1 MSNEN
6 RFPKNLIL
14 FFVLIV
20 FSILFQELTKPYLY
34 DIIVKIRQSIHSSDS
49 GYLILAAMSSCIL
62 FAVPNLF
69 LYLGYE
75 YLLKFIGQWF
85 KIPLMPHNFILVI
98 CFVASKYITSLL
110 FFQHIEMIVSL
121 VGLMVT
127 LFFVY
132 LTKHDTGS
140 ILPRFFIGFQVF
152 FFSQWLNV
160 MPLFSGLMSG
170 TSDIP
175 VSIKITSDYLGN
187 TYILNSIG
195 FTFIVPMLLSS
206 AMTAM
211 IFRMYMTNLS
221 IAEENYQRAIALETM
236 QNKIMDNRIYQEINT
251 LAHDLKTPLATIRG
265 LASLLAMA
273 KDVNKIE
280 TYGNRIDHAVVKM
293 SEMISSFLYGT
304 SRQWIEVAALISYIR
319 AQIPVEDEHIH
330 FITVI
335 DDHLPDVYVNKIRV
349 ARALVNLIE
358 NAILAQNVEK
368 EKNIRLEVKKDT
380 DYVEIKI
387 IDNGIGI
394 AESDL
399 DKIWLIGYSTNNTT
413 GLGLPFAKQTIDEND
428 GTIDITSQYGVG
440 TEVTVKLP
448 IFEKGEYL
456 CPIQNP

>member
-1 MSNEN
+1 MPSEN

-14 FFVLIV
+14 FLLF
-20 FSILFQELTKPYLY
+20 ILFAIIFQEITKPYLF

-62 FAVPNLF
+62 FAVPNLLF
-69 LYLGYE
+69 YLGYE
-75 YLLKFIGQWF
+75 FLLKFMNQWVEL
-85 KIPLMPHNFILVI
+85 PLLLHNIIVLV
-98 CFVASKYITSLL
+98 CFVASKYIASLF
-110 FFQHIEMIVSL
+110 FFQHTEMMVSII
-121 VGLMVT
+121 GLMVT

-132 LTKHDTGS
+132 LTKHDTNS

-160 MPLFSGLMSG
+160 MPLFSGLMTG

-175 VSIKITSDYLGN
+175 VSIKIASDYLGN

-221 IAEENYQRAIALETM
+221 IAEENYQRAIALESM
-236 QNKIMDNRIYQEINT
+236 QNKIMDNRIYQEINA

-273 KDVNKIE
+273 KDVSKIE

-304 SRQWIEVAALISYIR
+304 SRQWIEVTDLISYIR
-319 AQIPVEDEHIH
+319 AQVPVEDEHIH

-358 NAILAQNVEK
+358 NAILAPNVEK
-368 EKNIRLEVKKDT
+368 EKNIRLEVKQES
-380 DYVEIKI
+380 DYVMIRI
-387 IDNGIGI
+387 SDNGMGI
-394 AESDL
+394 SESDL
-399 DKIWLIGYSTNNTT
+399 NKIWLIGYSTNNTT

-428 GTIDITSQYGVG
+428 GNIEITSQYGVG
-440 TEVTVKLP
+440 TEVTVRLP
-448 IFEKGEYL
+448 IFEKGEYS
-456 CPIQNP
+456 CPIQNQ

>member
-14 FFVLIV
+14 FFILMIS
-20 FSILFQELTKPYLY
+20 SILFQELTKPYLY

-62 FAVPNLF
+62 FAIPNLS

-75 YLLKFIGQWF
+75 FLLKFLGQWF

-98 CFVASKYITSLL
+98 CFVASKHIASLF
-110 FFQHIEMIVSL
+110 FFQHTEMIVSL

-175 VSIKITSDYLGN
+175 VSIKIASDYLGN

-236 QNKIMDNRIYQEINT
+236 QNKIMDNRIYQEINA

-265 LASLLAMA
+265 LSSLLAMA

-280 TYGNRIDHAVVKM
+280 AYGNRIDHAVVKM

-304 SRQWIEVAALISYIR
+304 SRQWIEITDLISYIR

-330 FITVI
+330 FITEI

-358 NAILAQNVEK
+358 NAILAPNVEK
-368 EKNIRLEVKKDT
+368 EKNIRLEVKKDSE
-380 DYVEIKI
+380 YVKIKI
-387 IDNGIGI
+387 TDNGMGI
-394 AESDL
+394 TESDL
-399 DKIWLIGYSTNNTT
+399 NKIWLIGYSTNNTT

-428 GTIDITSQYGVG
+428 GKIDITSQYGVG

-448 IFEKGEYL
+448 IFEKGEYI
-456 CPIQNP
+456 CPIQNQ